1 MLLNV
6 SDDFV
11 LITKQDEAC
20 DIFYFFFFVNVA
32 KNIGNN
38 HMKVDNDHPR
48 ISAIK
53 GNYPDLADNSFSFS
67 PFD

>member
-1 MLLNV
+1 MKHV
-6 SDDFV
+6 TFF
-11 LITKQDEAC
+11 I
-20 DIFYFFFFVNVA
+20 FFFVNVA